1 MCGIAGVLTFDHAG
15 ETDASAAVARMVRAL
30 GHRGPD
36 GQGTWTTQTPVGQLA
51 LGHTRLAI
59 IDLSEGG
66 AQPMA
71 RRHLAVTYNG
81 ELYNYRAI
89 AASLSGDAFES
100 ASDTEVLLAAWLRW
114 GSDALDRL
122 DGMFAFALWDSRRD
136 TLVLAR
142 DRFGIKPLYFHAN
155 ASRIVFASEVRA
167 LLASGL
173 VERRLDPHALW
184 HYLGYQTAPTPR
196 TLVDGVEMLDPG
208 GWLEIDSR
216 GQSHRRRY
224 WHLLDAAAR
233 ESVPESRAAA
243 AREVQ
248 ARLTDAVTSHM
259 VSDVPVGVFL
269 SGGVDSGAL
278 ISTLRTAGLTPHTF
292 TVALGE
298 HGYDESIEAAA
309 VARAFGTTHQNVSL
323 REDDLLAML
332 PDVLAA
338 TDHPSGDGVN
348 TYVVSRAVR
357 EQGVKVALSG
367 LGGDELFGGYDSFR
381 RLDRLAGAARQ
392 VGRSPAPLRRAAA
405 SVIRQVGG
413 GGVAAEKAA
422 AVLDTAGTLAE
433 LWPVTRQLYSVRAR
447 RGLLPAAMIPDD
459 PRSYEGVLADAYANA
474 PQAPAW
480 ACMTYAET
488 RAYMHDVLLRDTDQM
503 SMAHAL
509 EVRVP
514 FLDHRLA
521 AFVTAL
527 PDAWKRE
534 GGRPKALL
542 LDALE
547 APLPAGI
554 TGRPKRGFTLPF
566 DLWMRGAL
574 RPFCEAQLGAQGL
587 DGRGLLQPG
596 QAAHLW
602 QRFLDRAPGVTWGR
616 IWPLVALNA
625 WLTRQSL

>member
-1 MCGIAGVLTFDHAG
+1 MRRPTDSATSFAAPCWIRPTACGDPRTPASSRRATAGTAPPWRSASGTQTSSLRRRRRRRAADMCGIAGVLTFDHAG

-59 IDLSEGG
+59 IDLSERG

-81 ELYNYRAI
+81 ELYNYRAL

-122 DGMFAFALWDSRRD
+122 DGMFAFALWDSRRE

-196 TLVDGVEMLDPG
+196 TLVDGVEMLGPG

-233 ESVPESRAAA
+233 ESVPESRVAA

-278 ISTLRTAGLTPHTF
+278 ISTLRAAGLAPHTF

-332 PDVLAA
+332 P
-338 TDHPSGDGVN
+338 
-348 TYVVSRAVR
+348 
-357 EQGVKVALSG
+357 
-367 LGGDELFGGYDSFR
+367 
-381 RLDRLAGAARQ
+381 
-392 VGRSPAPLRRAAA
+392 
-405 SVIRQVGG
+405 
-413 GGVAAEKAA
+413 
-422 AVLDTAGTLAE
+422 
-433 LWPVTRQLYSVRAR
+433 
-447 RGLLPAAMIPDD
+447 
-459 PRSYEGVLADAYANA
+459 
-474 PQAPAW
+474 
-480 ACMTYAET
+480 
-488 RAYMHDVLLRDTDQM
+488 
-503 SMAHAL
+503 
-509 EVRVP
+509 
-514 FLDHRLA
+514 
-521 AFVTAL
+521 
-527 PDAWKRE
+527 
-534 GGRPKALL
+534 
-542 LDALE
+542 
-547 APLPAGI
+547 
-554 TGRPKRGFTLPF
+554 
-566 DLWMRGAL
+566 
-574 RPFCEAQLGAQGL
+574 
-587 DGRGLLQPG
+587 
-596 QAAHLW
+596 
-602 QRFLDRAPGVTWGR
+602 
-616 IWPLVALNA
+616 
-625 WLTRQSL
+625 

>member
-1 MCGIAGVLTFDHAG
+1 MCGIAGVLTFDPAAG
-15 ETDASAAVARMVRAL
+15 IDAAAAVARMVRAL

-36 GQGTWTTQTPVGQLA
+36 GQGTWTEPTSSGHLA

-59 IDLSEGG
+59 IDLSERG
-66 AQPMA
+66 AQPMV

-81 ELYNYRAI
+81 ELYNYRAL
-89 AASLSGDAFES
+89 AGSLAGEPLESG
-100 ASDTEVLLAAWLRW
+100 SDTEVLLAAWQRW
-114 GSDALDRL
+114 GSEALDRF
-122 DGMFAFALWDSRRD
+122 DGMFAFGLWDSRRES
-136 TLVLAR
+136 LVLAR
-142 DRFGIKPLYFHAN
+142 DRFGIKPLYFHASE
-155 ASRIVFASEVRA
+155 SRIVFASEVRA
-167 LLASGL
+167 LLASEL
-173 VERRLDPHALW
+173 VGRQLDPHALW

-196 TLVDGVEMLDPG
+196 TLLDGVEMLEPG
-208 GWLEIDSR
+208 GWLEISSR
-216 GQSHRRRY
+216 GQINRQRY
-224 WHLLDAAAR
+224 WHLLEAASR
-233 ESVPESRAAA
+233 ESVPDSRVAA

-278 ISTLRTAGLTPHTF
+278 ISTLRTAGLTPQTF

-298 HGYDESIEAAA
+298 QNYDESADAAA
-309 VARAFGTTHQNVSL
+309 VARAFGTPHENVSL

-348 TYVVSRAVR
+348 TYVVARAVR
-357 EQGVKVALSG
+357 AQGVKVALSG
-367 LGGDELFGGYDSFR
+367 LGGDELFGGYESFR
-381 RLDRLAGAARQ
+381 RLDRLAGPARQ
-392 VGRSPAPLRRAAA
+392 VGRSPAPFRRAAA

-413 GGVAAEKAA
+413 GAVAAEKAA
-422 AVLDTAGTLAE
+422 AVLDTGGTLAE
-433 LWPVTRQLYSVRAR
+433 LWPVTRQLYSARAR
-447 RGLLPAAMIPDD
+447 RGLLPPGMISAD
-459 PRSYEGVLADAYANA
+459 PRSYEGLLAAAFASVPD
-474 PQAPAW
+474 APAW
-480 ACMTYAET
+480 ARMTYAET
-488 RAYMHDVLLRDTDQM
+488 RAYMHDILLRDTDQM

-534 GGRPKALL
+534 GGRPKSLL
-542 LDALE
+542 LDALA

-554 TGRPKRGFTLPF
+554 TARPKRGFTLPF

-574 RPFCEAQLGAQGL
+574 RPFCEAQLGADGL
-587 DGRGLLQPG
+587 DGRGLLRPG
-596 QAAHLW
+596 QASHLW
-602 QRFLDRAPGVTWGR
+602 RRFLDRAPGVTWGR

-625 WLTRQSL
+625 WLTRHSL